1 MLLKNRWI
9 LLLLFLPFLVIGQGE
24 TSNWYFGERAGLKF
38 ENDGSVNPITDGQ
51 INTFEGCASISD
63 SYGNLLF
70 YTDGITV
77 YGKNHQVMSN
87 GNGLFGDPS
96 STQSAIIVPK
106 PQDPEKLYIF
116 TVDTSSF
123 EGDPNRGLNYSLV
136 DMSLDGGSGEIVQK
150 NVRLLNNCSEKITAV
165 VKDCFEQSIWVMAFS
180 TENGSNG
187 PYNTYHAFEV
197 NTLGVQ
203 TNSIKSSFNI
213 EVNDS
218 RGYMKFNAD
227 GTKLASANSF
237 DGLFFYDFN
246 KDTGIVSNQLPLN
259 IKGKSLFPYGVE
271 FSPSQQYLYIHATN
285 NAPADELGVHTS
297 SLVQYDVLAT
307 DIEASQI
314 IIDERPIYRGA
325 LQIGSDGRIYRT
337 IADNYFNG
345 TPFLGVIQNPDDAG
359 TAANYQHNAINLN
372 GRNGTQGLPPFIQS
386 FFDKTS
392 LVQNADGTKTNSL
405 IICVGENFLLQAEEI
420 VGAIYNWEKDGIAL
434 ANSGASL
441 VVNPVEISDA
451 GRYSLKVIL
460 PDLNACPILGEA
472 FISVNELPDTPSLV
486 LTQCDVD
493 ETNSEDGITTFN
505 LEQIIIDDDNYFF
518 YETIADNE
526 NNNFI
531 QEPVGYVNNTPFN
544 TTVYYKK
551 INKND
556 CESIGE
562 LNLQVIPTLTSDSFK
577 RTIYVCDENPDDLI
591 LNGSFD
597 LLEAIDSDILEN
609 FEVSFY
615 SSRQN
620 ASLEVNPII
629 NTPYLS
635 EPGVIY
641 ARIEN
646 NNQCVNTLEISLV
659 VNPTPQFSFP
669 DKILFCT
676 DGPPETLVAPAG
688 FDFYKW
694 RQINVNPSKELS
706 SSEELVIENTGLYEL
721 EIGYNYF
728 IEGETYEC
736 TYLKQ
741 FEIVPSNSAVIDDI
755 NIKDF
760 SDNNSVEILVSGDG
774 NYEFSIDGV
783 NYQGSNNFTD
793 VAPGIFSIY
802 VRDKNNCGISEEL
815 ISVIGYP
822 KFFTPNGDG
831 IHDSWQLIGLNSEF
845 QPNSSISIF
854 NRYGNLVAL
863 INSTSDGWDG
873 TYESKALPAADYW
886 FKTVLEDGRV
896 FKGHFALKR

>member
-1 MLLKNRWI
+1 MLSKNTCI
-9 LLLLFLPFLVIGQGE
+9 VLLLFLPLLAIGQGE
-24 TSNWYFGERAGLKF
+24 TSNWYFGERAGLQF
-38 ENDGSVNPITDGQ
+38 QNDGSVSSLSDGQ

-63 SYGNLLF
+63 SFGNLLF

-77 YGKNHQVMSN
+77 YGKNHQIMSN
-87 GNGLFGDPS
+87 GNGLYGDPS

-106 PQDPEKLYIF
+106 PQDPDKLYIF

-136 DMSLDGGSGEIVQK
+136 DMSLNNGNGAVVQK

-180 TENGSNG
+180 TENGSDNL
-187 PYNTYHAFEV
+187 YNTYHAFEV

-203 TNSIKSSFNI
+203 TNAVKSSFDI
-213 EVNDS
+213 EVDDA

-237 DGLFFYDFN
+237 DGLFLYDFD
-246 KDTGIVSNQLPLN
+246 KDTGIVSNQLPLTIN
-259 IKGKSLFPYGVE
+259 GQNPFPYGVE

-285 NAPADELGVHTS
+285 NGPADELGVHAS
-297 SLVQYDVLAT
+297 SLVQYDVFVT

-325 LQIGSDGRIYRT
+325 LQLGSNGKIYRT

-345 TPFLGVIQNPDDAG
+345 APFLGVIQNPNAAG
-359 TAANYQHNAINLN
+359 TEANYKHNAISLN

-405 IICVGENFLLQAEEI
+405 SICVGENFLLQAEEI
-420 VGAIYNWEKDGIAL
+420 LGATYNWEKDGMAL
-434 ANSGASL
+434 SNSGASL
-441 VVNPVEISDA
+441 VVNPAEISDS
-451 GRYSLKVIL
+451 GRYSLEVIL

-472 FISVNELPDTPSLV
+472 LISVNELPETPSLV
-486 LTQCDVD
+486 LTQCDID

-505 LEQIIIDDDNYFF
+505 LEQIISDSNEYFF
-518 YETIADNE
+518 YETITDSE

-531 QEPVGYVNNTPFN
+531 QEPIGYINNIPFN
-544 TTVYYKK
+544 TTIYYKK
-551 INKND
+551 VNKNN

-562 LNLQVIPTLTSDSFK
+562 LSLEVIPTLTSNSSN
-577 RTIYVCDENPDDLI
+577 RTIYTCDENPNDLI
-591 LNGSFD
+591 LNGSFN
-597 LLEAIDSDILEN
+597 LFEAIDANTLEN

-615 SSRQN
+615 ASRQN
-620 ASLEVNPII
+620 ASLEIEPI
-629 NTPYLS
+629 NTTYIS
-635 EPGVIY
+635 EPNTVY

-646 NNQCVNTLEISLV
+646 ENQCINTLEISLV

-676 DGPPETLVAPAG
+676 DGPPETLVAPTG
-688 FDFYKW
+688 FDLYKW
-694 RQINVNPSKELS
+694 RQINVNPNQEISNSKEL
-706 SSEELVIENTGLYEL
+706 VIKDAGLYQL
-721 EIGYNYF
+721 EVGYSYF
-728 IEGETYEC
+728 LEGETYEC
-736 TYLKQ
+736 TFLKQ
-741 FEIVPSNSAVIDDI
+741 FEVVPSNRAVISTV

-760 SDNNSVEILVSGDG
+760 SDNNSIEILVSGDG
-774 NYEFSIDGV
+774 DYEFSIDGAT
-783 NYQGSNNFTD
+783 YQNSNIFTD
-793 VAPGIFSIY
+793 VTPGIFSVY
-802 VRDKNNCGISEEL
+802 VRDKNSCGISEEI
-815 ISVIGYP
+815 ISVVGYP

-845 QPNSSISIF
+845 QPNSNVSIF

-863 INSTSDGWDG
+863 INVTSPGWDG

-896 FKGHFALKR
+896 FRGHFTLKR